1 MLWLGARGGW
11 QHVDVDNL
19 TSEPGSA
26 QLGAPPISLSATQ
39 FWGGGVLGA
48 AVGFRHVHVAMELDA
63 SYASVSGDYNETHAH
78 VAGVSL
84 APAAAFWWS
93 F

>member
-1 MLWLGARGGW
+1 
-11 QHVDVDNL
+11 
-19 TSEPGSA
+19 
-26 QLGAPPISLSATQ
+26 
-39 FWGGGVLGA
+39 
-48 AVGFRHVHVAMELDA
+48 VGFRHVHVAMELDA